1 MALHVIA
8 SPKGA
13 AISFSM
19 GLLRR
24 SAPRNDGL
32 FISFVLTHQ
41 CINLLRV
48 IMKTLVRIASQ
59 GNYEAASGDH
69 YRRPSTSVIP
79 GLTRNPVF
87 SWIPAFAGMTTFVGI
102 NVAMHNTSAISNV
115 SLRGAE

>member
-32 FISFVLTHQ
+32 FISFVL
-41 CINLLRV
+41 
-48 IMKTLVRIASQ
+48 
-59 GNYEAASGDH
+59 
-69 YRRPSTSVIP
+69 
-79 GLTRNPVF
+79 
-87 SWIPAFAGMTTFVGI
+87 
-102 NVAMHNTSAISNV
+102 SNIQNWKKYWRQK
-115 SLRGAE
+115 LEIEKFI

>member
-32 FISFVLTHQ
+32 FIAFVLETKALCAIGGNGNPRRDLPEQ
-41 CINLLRV
+41 FLADSIVLL
-48 IMKTLVRIASQ
+48 S
-59 GNYEAASGDH
+59 
-69 YRRPSTSVIP
+69 
-79 GLTRNPVF
+79 
-87 SWIPAFAGMTTFVGI
+87 
-102 NVAMHNTSAISNV
+102 
-115 SLRGAE
+115 